1 MSQRGY
7 LQVERSKPSAPVT
20 TSERRTVAGVIG
32 VAALV
37 LIGGPVAVGAGLLT
51 LGAML
56 AIQVGLLAALYVAA
70 VLIRHRRER
79 R

>member
-1 MSQRGY
+1 MTR
-7 LQVERSKPSAPVT
+7 
-20 TSERRTVAGVIG
+20 SERRTIAAVIG
-32 VAALV
+32 IAALV

-70 VLIRHRRER
+70 VLIRRRREGR
-79 R
+79 